1 MTDQSDLTITQSST
15 EKSTVDVIIVSWDHA
30 KFMDALFES
39 LAKVNYPINNWR
51 IHVVINKDGDGTKEK
66 VQQKV
71 ADLNQQLPEV
81 KVHEPHANLGFAG
94 GNNYVMQWAM
104 QQGSE
109 YVYLLNPDTEIMPDA
124 ITEAIKVA
132 ESQELV
138 GSVQS
143 LLIRGDNQQE
153 INSSG
158 NALHFLGFG
167 YAKGDH
173 DPISTAPTKPK
184 AIGYPSGAGVLLPT
198 KVLKEVGLFDETLFA
213 YHEDL
218 DLGWRIMLTGR
229 SNYIAPKS
237 VVIHHYEFSRSIAK
251 WHLMERNRLL
261 VVLKNYKV
269 LTIIALLPALA
280 ATDIA
285 IWAFA
290 VKGGWLKQKFKAS
303 FFFLKPSTWSYLLKA
318 RERIN
323 RTRRIPDFLIMVRMT
338 SQIEYQ
344 ELKSGWAER
353 IANPF
358 WKALYA
364 SYRMIISW

>member
-1 MTDQSDLTITQSST
+1 MTDTVASSAKT
-15 EKSTVDVIIVSWDHA
+15 DPNYQPTVELIVVSWNHA
-30 KFMDALFES
+30 KFMNALFDS
-39 LAKVNYPINNWR
+39 LAKVAYPREHWR
-51 IHVVINKDGDGTKEK
+51 IHVVINKDGDGTLEEVRRKIAEL
-66 VQQKV
+66 Q
-71 ADLNQQLPEV
+71 NQLPDV
-81 KVHEPHANLGFAG
+81 RIHEPHANLGFAG
-94 GNNYVMQWAM
+94 GNNLVMQWALH
-104 QQGSE
+104 QGSD

-132 ESQELV
+132 KSEKLV

-143 LLIRGDNQQE
+143 LLIRGDNQQQ
-153 INSSG
+153 INSCG

-173 DPISTAPTKPK
+173 EPLDSAPTEPT

-198 KVLKEVGLFDETLFA
+198 NVLREVGLFDELLFA

-237 VVIHHYEFSRSIAK
+237 RVIHHYEFSRSISK

-261 VVLKNYKV
+261 VVLKNYKL
-269 LTIIALLPALA
+269 LTVIALLPALI
-280 ATDIA
+280 ATDMA

-290 VKGGWLKQKFKAS
+290 AKGGWLAQKFKAS
-303 FFFLKPSTWSYLLKA
+303 IFFLKPSTWSYLLKA
-318 RERIN
+318 RTRIN
-323 RTRRIPDFLIMVRMT
+323 YTRRAPDFLILPRMVYK
-338 SQIEYQ
+338 IEYQ
-344 ELKSGWAER
+344 ELKSGLAER

-358 WKALYA
+358 WGALYA
-364 SYRMIISW
+364 SYRFIINW